1 MVDSVGVIYVKKS
14 EYQKNVIVGVLNSA
28 IQLGHHFDEYVWFN
42 GTIIRNMK
50 NHLLQNKCA
59 QYRAPQI
66 AKAKGIYPYYK
77 AIESEQNTLV
87 KIGGK
92 DVLMF
97 SSNSYLGLSNDP
109 RLKEAAKAAIDKYGT
124 SCSGSRFLNGT
135 LDIHVELED
144 KLASLVGKDGALC
157 FSTGF
162 QVNLGV
168 VSALCGRN
176 DYLLLDRLNHASI
189 IEGSRLA
196 FGKSLKYAHNDMGSL
211 EKCLQQ
217 CEPES
222 VKLIVADGVFSM
234 EGDIVPLPEMVELAE
249 KYDAEIMLD
258 DAHSIGVLGHQ
269 GRGTADHFGLT
280 DKVDLI
286 MGTFSKSLGSL
297 GGFIAADA
305 DIINYLKH
313 NARSLIFSASM
324 PPSNVAAVSRAIDI
338 MLDEPERIQHLWDVS
353 NYARKQFKERG
364 FDTGCSE
371 TPIIPLFVRNSE
383 KAFWLCSRLLED
395 GVFVT
400 PVIAPA
406 VPEKDV
412 LIRFALMATHTYGQ
426 VDEAIDKITKAFKIA
441 EIL

>member
-1 MVDSVGVIYVKKS
+1 MKK
-14 EYQKNVIVGVLNSA
+14 
-28 IQLGHHFDEYVWFN
+28 
-42 GTIIRNMK
+42 
-50 NHLLQNKCA
+50 HLLQSKCA

-66 AKAKGIYPYYK
+66 AKANGIYPYYK
-77 AIESEQNTLV
+77 EIESEQSTVV
-87 KIGGK
+87 KIDGK

-144 KLASLVGKDGALC
+144 KLARLVGKDGALC

-196 FGKSLKYAHNDMGSL
+196 FGKSLKYAHNDMESL

-234 EGDIVPLPEMVELAE
+234 EGDIVSLPEMVALAE

-258 DAHSIGVLGHQ
+258 DAHSLGVLGHQ

-286 MGTFSKSLGSL
+286 MGTFSKSFGSL
-297 GGFIAADA
+297 GGFIASDA
-305 DIINYLKH
+305 DTINYLKH

-353 NYARKQFKERG
+353 NYARKQFQERG
-364 FDTGCSE
+364 FDTGRSE

-406 VPEKDV
+406 VPEDDV
-412 LIRFALMATHTYGQ
+412 LIRFALMATHTYEQ
-426 VDEAIDKITKAFKIA
+426 VDEAIDKITKAFKSA
-441 EIL
+441 KIL

>member
-1 MVDSVGVIYVKKS
+1 MKK
-14 EYQKNVIVGVLNSA
+14 
-28 IQLGHHFDEYVWFN
+28 
-42 GTIIRNMK
+42 
-50 NHLLQNKCA
+50 HLLQSKCA
-59 QYRAPQI
+59 QYQAPQI

-77 AIESEQNTLV
+77 EIESEQSTVV
-87 KIGGK
+87 KIDGK

-144 KLASLVGKDGALC
+144 KLARLVGKDGALC

-196 FGKSLKYAHNDMGSL
+196 FGKSLKYGHNDMESL

-234 EGDIVPLPEMVELAE
+234 EGDIVSLPEMVALAE

-258 DAHSIGVLGHQ
+258 DAHSLGVLGHQ

-286 MGTFSKSLGSL
+286 MGTFSKSFGSL
-297 GGFIAADA
+297 GGFIASDS
-305 DIINYLKH
+305 DTINYLKH

-324 PPSNVAAVSRAIDI
+324 PPSNVAAVNRAIDI

-353 NYARKQFKERG
+353 NYARKQFQERG
-364 FDTGCSE
+364 FDTGRSE

-406 VPEKDV
+406 VPEDDV
-412 LIRFALMATHTYGQ
+412 LIRFALMATHTYEQ
-426 VDEAIDKITKAFKIA
+426 VDEAIDKITKAFKSA
-441 EIL
+441 KIL

>member
-1 MVDSVGVIYVKKS
+1 
-14 EYQKNVIVGVLNSA
+14 
-28 IQLGHHFDEYVWFN
+28 
-42 GTIIRNMK
+42 MK

-59 QYRAPQI
+59 QYRAPQN
-66 AKAKGIYPYYK
+66 GIYPYYK
-77 AIESEQNTLV
+77 EIESEQSTVV
-87 KIGGK
+87 KIDGK

-144 KLASLVGKDGALC
+144 KLARLVGKDGALC

-196 FGKSLKYAHNDMGSL
+196 FGKSLKYGHNDMESL

-234 EGDIVPLPEMVELAE
+234 EGDIVSLPEMVALAE

-258 DAHSIGVLGHQ
+258 DAHSLGVLGHQ

-286 MGTFSKSLGSL
+286 MGTFSKSFGSL
-297 GGFIAADA
+297 GGFIASDA
-305 DIINYLKH
+305 DTINYLKH

-353 NYARKQFKERG
+353 NYARKQFQERG
-364 FDTGCSE
+364 FDTGRSE

-406 VPEKDV
+406 VPEDDV
-412 LIRFALMATHTYGQ
+412 LIRFALMATHTYEQ
-426 VDEAIDKITKAFKIA
+426 VDEAIDKITKAFKNA
-441 EIL
+441 KIL

>member
-1 MVDSVGVIYVKKS
+1 
-14 EYQKNVIVGVLNSA
+14 
-28 IQLGHHFDEYVWFN
+28 
-42 GTIIRNMK
+42 MK

-66 AKAKGIYPYYK
+66 AKANGIYPYYK
-77 AIESEQNTLV
+77 EIESEQSTVV
-87 KIGGK
+87 KIDGK

-124 SCSGSRFLNGT
+124 SCLGSRFLNGT

-144 KLASLVGKDGALC
+144 KLARLVGKDGALC

-196 FGKSLKYAHNDMGSL
+196 FGKSLKYAHNDMESL

-234 EGDIVPLPEMVELAE
+234 EGDIVSLPEMVALAE

-258 DAHSIGVLGHQ
+258 DAHSLGVLGHQ

-286 MGTFSKSLGSL
+286 MGTFSKSFGSL
-297 GGFIAADA
+297 GGFIASDA
-305 DIINYLKH
+305 DTINYLKH

-353 NYARKQFKERG
+353 NYARKQFQERG
-364 FDTGCSE
+364 FDTGRSE

-406 VPEKDV
+406 VPEDDV
-412 LIRFALMATHTYGQ
+412 LIRFALMATHTYEQ
-426 VDEAIDKITKAFKIA
+426 VDEAIDKITKAFKDA
-441 EIL
+441 KIL

>member
-1 MVDSVGVIYVKKS
+1 M
-14 EYQKNVIVGVLNSA
+14 NSA

-364 FDTGCSE
+364 FDTGRSE

>member
-1 MVDSVGVIYVKKS
+1 
-14 EYQKNVIVGVLNSA
+14 
-28 IQLGHHFDEYVWFN
+28 
-42 GTIIRNMK
+42 MK

-66 AKAKGIYPYYK
+66 AKANGIYPYYK
-77 AIESEQNTLV
+77 EIESEQSTVV
-87 KIGGK
+87 KIDGK

-144 KLASLVGKDGALC
+144 KLARLVGKDGALC

-196 FGKSLKYAHNDMGSL
+196 FGKSLKYAHNDMESL

-234 EGDIVPLPEMVELAE
+234 EGDIVSLPEMVALAE

-258 DAHSIGVLGHQ
+258 DAHSLGVLGHQ

-286 MGTFSKSLGSL
+286 MGTFSKSFGSL
-297 GGFIAADA
+297 GGFIASDA
-305 DIINYLKH
+305 DTINYLKH

-353 NYARKQFKERG
+353 NYARKQFQERG
-364 FDTGCSE
+364 FDTGRSE

-406 VPEKDV
+406 VPEDDV
-412 LIRFALMATHTYGQ
+412 LIRFALMATHSFGQ
-426 VDEAIDKITKAFKIA
+426 VDEAIDKITKAFKNA
-441 EIL
+441 KIL

>member
-1 MVDSVGVIYVKKS
+1 MKK
-14 EYQKNVIVGVLNSA
+14 
-28 IQLGHHFDEYVWFN
+28 
-42 GTIIRNMK
+42 
-50 NHLLQNKCA
+50 HLLQSKCA
-59 QYRAPQI
+59 QYQAPQI

-77 AIESEQNTLV
+77 EIESEQSTVV
-87 KIGGK
+87 KIDGK

-144 KLASLVGKDGALC
+144 KLARLVGKDGALC

-196 FGKSLKYAHNDMGSL
+196 FGKSLKYAHNDMESL

-234 EGDIVPLPEMVELAE
+234 EGDIVSLPEMAALAE

-258 DAHSIGVLGHQ
+258 DAHSLGVLGHQ

-286 MGTFSKSLGSL
+286 MGTFSKSFGSL
-297 GGFIAADA
+297 GGFIASDA
-305 DIINYLKH
+305 DTINYLKH

-353 NYARKQFKERG
+353 NYTRKQFQERG
-364 FDTGCSE
+364 FDTGRSE

-406 VPEKDV
+406 VPEDDV
-412 LIRFALMATHTYGQ
+412 LIRFALMATHTYEQ
-426 VDEAIDKITKAFKIA
+426 VDEAIDKITKAFKNA
-441 EIL
+441 RIL